1 VSSSAASARAGEI
14 RRVLGITLLL
24 NLAVSAGKI
33 VVGTLSASLT
43 MVADGYHS
51 LLDGANNVIGL
62 IVVGWAAEPPDL
74 DHPYGHR
81 KFETAASLAIGLA
94 LLGLAYRVTEDALSG
109 LAEPQLP
116 NIGPLNW
123 VVMGATLA
131 VNVFVTRYESR
142 EGQRLQSD
150 FLLADSNHTR
160 SDIYVTLGVVASFAG
175 ARAGVARIDGLV
187 ALAVAALV
195 AYMAAQILVRSFN
208 VLTDLAPIAV
218 LEIERI
224 ARSIPE
230 VRGCRAARSRGA
242 SGAVFVDLTILLEPE
257 LTLREAHEVADRVED
272 ALQRQHPAIVDAVV
286 HLEPV
291 EEKKL

>member
-1 VSSSAASARAGEI
+1 
-14 RRVLGITLLL
+14 
-24 NLAVSAGKI
+24 
-33 VVGTLSASLT
+33 
-43 MVADGYHS
+43 M
-51 LLDGANNVIGL
+51 
-62 IVVGWAAEPPDL
+62 
-74 DHPYGHR
+74 
-81 KFETAASLAIGLA
+81 
-94 LLGLAYRVTEDALSG
+94 TEDALSS
-109 LAEPQLP
+109 LATPQLP

-131 VNVFVTRYESR
+131 VNVFVARYESR

-160 SDIYVTLGVVASFAG
+160 SDVYVTLGVVASFAG

-218 LEIERI
+218 VEIERI

-230 VRGCRAARSRGA
+230 VRGCRAARSRGD

-291 EEKKL
+291 EEKRS

>member
-1 VSSSAASARAGEI
+1 
-14 RRVLGITLLL
+14 
-24 NLAVSAGKI
+24 
-33 VVGTLSASLT
+33 
-43 MVADGYHS
+43 M
-51 LLDGANNVIGL
+51 
-62 IVVGWAAEPPDL
+62 GWAAEPPDL

-109 LAEPQLP
+109 LAEPQVP

-123 VVMGATLA
+123 GVMGAT
-131 VNVFVTRYESR
+131 
-142 EGQRLQSD
+142 
-150 FLLADSNHTR
+150 
-160 SDIYVTLGVVASFAG
+160 
-175 ARAGVARIDGLV
+175 
-187 ALAVAALV
+187 LAVAALV

-242 SGAVFVDLTILLEPE
+242 SGAVFVDLTILLDPE
-257 LTLREAHEVADRVED
+257 LSLREAHAVADRVED
-272 ALQRQHPAIVDAVV
+272 ALQREHSAIVDAVV

-291 EEKKL
+291 EEKLSQPE

>member
-1 VSSSAASARAGEI
+1 MASERAREI

-33 VVGTLSASLT
+33 VVGTLSASLA

-62 IVVGWAAEPPDL
+62 LVVGWAAEPPDL

-94 LLGLAYRVTEDALSG
+94 LLGLAYSVTQDALTG
-109 LAEPQLP
+109 LASPQLP

-131 VNVFVTRYESR
+131 VNVFVARYESR
-142 EGQRLQSD
+142 EGQRLHSD

-175 ARAGVARIDGLV
+175 ANAGVARIDGLV
-187 ALAVAALV
+187 ALGVAALV
-195 AYMAAQILVRSFN
+195 AYLAAQILIRSFN
-208 VLTDLAPIAV
+208 VLTDSAPIAV
-218 LEIERI
+218 AEIERI
-224 ARSIPE
+224 ACSIPE

-242 SGAVFVDLTILLEPE
+242 TGAVFVDLTILLEPE
-257 LTLREAHEVADRVED
+257 LTLREAHAVADRVED
-272 ALQRQHPAIVDAVV
+272 ALQREHPAIVDAVV

-291 EEKKL
+291 EETG